1 MYHVE
6 VVCFC
11 QLYGFVQLSAVYFS
25 DGYMGRVGGGGGGE
39 SRIGKEGKCETC
51 SVILV
56 FSQNLV
62 AIYFV

>member
-25 DGYMGRVGGGGGGE
+25 DGYMGRGGGGE